1 MELEE
6 VLLDLTGFPPHV
18 KTTKISKKMKDLFW
32 KWLKE
37 SLQVLIILQPV
48 RIFLHCAI
56 KATPLES
63 GSKLNTLQ
71 LAE

>member
-18 KTTKISKKMKDLFW
+18 KTTKISKKMKALFW

-37 SLQVLIILQPV
+37 SLQLL
-48 RIFLHCAI
+48 IFLLCAI

-63 GSKLNTLQ
+63 GL
-71 LAE
+71 

>member
-1 MELEE
+1 M
-6 VLLDLTGFPPHV
+6 VADLTGFPPHV

-37 SLQVLIILQPV
+37 SLQLL
-48 RIFLHCAI
+48 IFLLCAI

-63 GSKLNTLQ
+63 GL
-71 LAE
+71 